1 MIFFSVLHPR
11 KVESPNSVIEFP
23 KITEDSFSQFLN
35 VEEPMVS
42 TLSGRMMSVNAIQF
56 SKSLLCPILLIYS
69 FTVMDV
75 RAEHPLKVSSPI
87 CSTSLG
93 NIIDDNAVQP
103 LKAFF
108 S

>member
-56 SKSLLCPILLIYS
+56 SKAARPILFNLS

-93 NIIDDNAVQP
+93 NIIDDNAVQQLFL
-103 LKAFF
+103 LK
-108 S
+108 

>member
-56 SKSLLCPILLIYS
+56 SYLQPIITQYFIGNKSEIWSLSLIVHS
-69 FTVMDV
+69 
-75 RAEHPLKVSSPI
+75 K
-87 CSTSLG
+87 G
-93 NIIDDNAVQP
+93 
-103 LKAFF
+103 
-108 S
+108 